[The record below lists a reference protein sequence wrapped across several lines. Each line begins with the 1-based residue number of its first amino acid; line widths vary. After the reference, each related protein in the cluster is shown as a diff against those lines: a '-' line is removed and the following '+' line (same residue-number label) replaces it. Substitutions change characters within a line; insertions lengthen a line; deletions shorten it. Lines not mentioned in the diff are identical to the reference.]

1 MARDNHSAREV
12 VSRSAGFPADEPS
25 LDADVGRFA
34 TLPVAAYFADFFENS
49 PHDLFVLD
57 VRQDGRFVFEH
68 INPALTKSTGYTYEM
83 LVGKSPEE
91 VLTPAN
97 ISGLA
102 ARYRACVETRQRV
115 EYDVTAMTP
124 IGKVIRHTILVPIV
138 DRSGVVRKVLGTS
151 TDVTALRHTEARLA
165 SQTQELRELVER
177 LVNERALSELIIENS
192 GDGIIVV
199 DTDLRYLVWNPA
211 IESIHGKTR
220 DEVLGKTVFEIDPG
234 FADHQVGN
242 AWRKAISG
250 QRAEIRDYRFFSRVR
265 GTEVIYDADF
275 TPLYSRA
282 AAIVG
287 AICILHETTDRRR
300 AEEMLLQSQKL
311 EAIAQLTGGV
321 AHDFNNLLT
330 AVIGCLD
337 LIAYQSEPS
346 RATRLVE
353 TARRAAERGAQLVQQ
368 LLAFARRQSLHAV
381 SADIGSLLTEIE
393 VLLRNVAGEAIDLV
407 FLPAG
412 VSLWRTRVDRAQL
425 EAAVMNLVIN
435 SRDAMPHGGRI
446 TVRTSN
452 VSATDLPGDVDLR
465 SGDYVALAVEDN
477 GEGMTPEI
485 AARAFDP
492 FFTTKEV
499 GKGTGLGL
507 SMAHGFAVQSGG
519 TLRLQSARGVGTCV
533 TLYLPR
539 EQSAAEADR
548 ESPGAEP
555 LGGTGTVLVVEDD
568 EQVRAIS
575 VEMLSSLGYRVHI
588 ARDGHQ
594 ALAILE
600 GGEAVEL
607 LFTDL
612 VMPNGM
618 SGIEL
623 GRQACRIKP
632 GLAVLLTTGYALQ
645 QSAAPDEFPVIAKPL
660 RLAVLSEAV
669 GRLLSKTRRRT
680 TISGNGS
687 IEDSKS
693 AQLDGAT
700 ATARPAEAPI
710 GGLPS
715 NLEG

>member
-1 MARDNHSAREV
+1 MDRDNHSAREV
-12 VSRSAGFPADEPS
+12 DSRSAGVPADTPPC
-25 LDADVGRFA
+25 DADVGRFEM
-34 TLPVAAYFADFFENS
+34 LPVAAYFADFFENS

-91 VLTPAN
+91 VLTPTN
-97 ISGLA
+97 ISVLA
-102 ARYRACVETRQRV
+102 ARYRACAETRQRV
-115 EYDVTAMTP
+115 EYDVTAQTP
-124 IGKVIRHTILVPIV
+124 IGEVIRHTILVPIV

-151 TDVTALRHTEARLA
+151 TDVTALRHTEAKLA

-199 DTDLRYLVWNPA
+199 DTELRYLVWNPA

-220 DEVLGKTVFEIDPG
+220 DEVLGKTVFDIDPG
-234 FADHQVGN
+234 FANHQVGD

-250 QRAEIRDYRFFSRVR
+250 RRAEIRDYRFFSRVR
-265 GTEVIYDADF
+265 GTEIIYDADF

-282 AAIVG
+282 SAIVG
-287 AICILHETTDRRR
+287 AVCILHETTDRRR
-300 AEEMLLQSQKL
+300 VEEMLRQSQKL
-311 EAIAQLTGGV
+311 EAVAQLTGGV

-337 LIAYQSEPS
+337 LIAYQVDSP
-346 RATRLVE
+346 RATKLVE
-353 TARRAAERGAQLVQQ
+353 IARRSAERGAQLVQQ

-381 SADIGSLLTEIE
+381 SVDIGSLLTEIE
-393 VLLRNVAGEAIDLV
+393 VLLRNVAGEAIDVV
-407 FLPAG
+407 FVPAS
-412 VSLWRTRVDRAQL
+412 VSLWRTKIDRAQF

-446 TVRTSN
+446 TVRASN
-452 VSATDLPGDVDLR
+452 LSGADLPGDVDLT
-465 SGDYVALAVEDN
+465 SGDYVTLAVEDT
-477 GEGMTPEI
+477 GEGMTPET

-507 SMAHGFAVQSGG
+507 SMVHGFAVQSGG
-519 TLRLQSARGVGTCV
+519 GLRLESAPGAGTCV

-539 EQSAAEADR
+539 ERSATEADR
-548 ESPGAEP
+548 EGPGAEP
-555 LGGTGTVLVVEDD
+555 QGGTGAVLVVEDD

-588 ARDGHQ
+588 ARDGHE
-594 ALAILE
+594 ALAILQS
-600 GGEAVEL
+600 GEAVDL

-612 VMPNGM
+612 VMPHGM
-618 SGIEL
+618 SGSEL
-623 GRQACRIKP
+623 ARQACRIKP
-632 GLAVLLTTGYALQ
+632 GLAVLLTTGYALR
-645 QSAAPDEFPVIAKPL
+645 QSAGPDEFPVIAKPF
-660 RLAVLSEAV
+660 RLAALSEAV
-669 GRLLSKTRRRT
+669 GRLVRTTCQRT
-680 TISGNGS
+680 TIPGSG
-687 IEDSKS
+687 
-693 AQLDGAT
+693 A
-700 ATARPAEAPI
+700 I
-710 GGLPS
+710 GGQQERS
-715 NLEG
+715 A